1 MDLARLFNGKKYMW
15 DGKTYADEKEAKE
28 VSRQYQEESFDVEVV
43 EEEGQYYLFTR
54 RVVTQVV
61 VEESPT

>member
-1 MDLARLFNGKKYMW
+1 MW